1 VVVVWAVVACAL
13 AVAGVAFWGNFK
25 GIAMYFYRRQARSW
39 SKVGMS
45 ESEYAEGVSYRTFRY
60 AAGAMLWVGAVAA
73 SVAAAIGM
81 S

>member
-1 VVVVWAVVACAL
+1 
-13 AVAGVAFWGNFK
+13 
-25 GIAMYFYRRQARSW
+25 
-39 SKVGMS
+39 MS